1 MPSIKASCSGDPG
14 LPKPFHGGGSVL
26 SLLHTMLSAQGS
38 NASSFVVV
46 ASSAPPAS
54 LTLMV
59 LSVGAGA
66 VSFSAVITSC
76 PCQATLPASLL
87 LLQVQN
93 LLHLH
98 LPALPLHDVYNTC
111 DNALEDLC
119 LHLLALSTHNIYS
132 MHDNVLEH
140 TVQKVTLGYPMA
152 TL

>member
-1 MPSIKASCSGDPG
+1 MYTP
-14 LPKPFHGGGSVL
+14 H
-26 SLLHTMLSAQGS
+26 
-38 NASSFVVV
+38 
-46 ASSAPPAS
+46 
-54 LTLMV
+54 
-59 LSVGAGA
+59 
-66 VSFSAVITSC
+66 
-76 PCQATLPASLL
+76 ATHNK
-87 LLQVQN
+87 VQN

>member
-59 LSVGAGA
+59 LLVGAGA

-87 LLQVQN
+87 LLPSVCM
-93 LLHLH
+93 LL
-98 LPALPLHDVYNTC
+98 PPLPLPPSPP
-111 DNALEDLC
+111 L
-119 LHLLALSTHNIYS
+119 
-132 MHDNVLEH
+132 M
-140 TVQKVTLGYPMA
+140 
-152 TL
+152 